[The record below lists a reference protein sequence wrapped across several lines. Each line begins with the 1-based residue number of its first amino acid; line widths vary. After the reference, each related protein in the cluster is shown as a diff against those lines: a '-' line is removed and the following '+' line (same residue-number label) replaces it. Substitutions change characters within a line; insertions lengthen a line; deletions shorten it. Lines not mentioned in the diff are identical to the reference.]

1 MKEVNKKYYIKL
13 TAVTPLSVGAGNE
26 EEWVKCA
33 DYVIHDGKVYVLDLH
48 RVAEEGVDLAKLSDL
63 FLRSDHDGI
72 VNILAGKLECVSAF
86 VFDLPCQ
93 TENNIKAFERSQFHN
108 LPVVAGSSLKGAL
121 RSILFKYLRDYETK
135 NEEVFGTMKDG
146 TDFMRFIKVGDV
158 EMPATKLYNTKIY
171 NLHSVDGHWQG
182 GWKHALVNGTN
193 DFYRST
199 GFNTLYECIEPSVN
213 GFGTLMLSS
222 TDLESVIQKVGASAH
237 GNKKM
242 NILHDGVSAFFAIV
256 NDFTRKYLKK
266 ERAFFEKYP
275 AGRTDE
281 ILDCIDYLLAMIPSD
296 NSSCLMKMSAGV
308 GFHAITGDWQFQDY
322 THGRYNRKENK
333 GNDIQPKSRKIA
345 ETSKGLA
352 LMGFIRLSMVTE
364 DDYCFYVKG
373 IEEGFNAKM
382 QTIFERKAEQEAKAL
397 IEEQARVEKEKK
409 YKSLIADAQEAKSVG
424 NFELALSKVNEA
436 QCLFPLREEASTIM
450 RDIEE
455 QMRLEKEAN
464 YAGCIAAAL
473 EAETAGDFA
482 LALSKAQEAIAL
494 FTNRDEA
501 SAIITRCESKAA
513 EQRLASQQAASAA
526 AADAAREQ
534 KVAGGLAALLNE
546 KFELGDKA
554 GQYKVADFK
563 LCFQKVAQWAKA
575 AKVEIL
581 PEEQKSALEDT
592 LKRLLAAPSKKEV
605 KDLNNRKSSIW
616 RNVEKWLSAAVADEL
631 FESVN

>member
-1 MKEVNKKYYIKL
+1 MKEVNNKYYIKL

-48 RVAEEGVDLAKLSDL
+48 RVAEEGVDLAKLSNL
-63 FLRSDHDGI
+63 FLGSDHDGI
-72 VNILAGKLECVSAF
+72 VNILAGKLETVSAF
-86 VFDLPCQ
+86 VFDLPSQ

-256 NDFTRKYLKK
+256 NDFTRKYLQK

-275 AGRTDE
+275 ADRTDD
-281 ILDCIDYLLAMIPSD
+281 ILDCIDHLLAMIPSD

-308 GFHAITGDWQFQDY
+308 GFHAITGDWQYEDY
-322 THGRYNRKENK
+322 SKTGVHENGRHAGKQKY
-333 GNDIQPKSRKIA
+333 KSRKIA
-345 ETSKGLA
+345 ETPEGLA
-352 LMGFIRLSMVTE
+352 LMGFVKLSAVSE
-364 DDYCFYVKG
+364 DDYCAYVKN
-373 IEEGFNAKM
+373 IEDNFNAQM
-382 QTIFERKAEQEAKAL
+382 QGLLEKKAEAEADAKA
-397 IEEQARVEKEKK
+397 A
-409 YKSLIADAQEAKSVG
+409 EA
-424 NFELALSKVNEA
+424 A
-436 QCLFPLREEASTIM
+436 
-450 RDIEE
+450 
-455 QMRLEKEAN
+455 RLEKEAN

-482 LALSKAQEAIAL
+482 LALSKAQEAIEL

-513 EQRLASQQAASAA
+513 EQLLASQQAASAA

-546 KFELGDKA
+546 KFELGDKV
-554 GQYKVADFK
+554 GLYKVADFK

-575 AKVEIL
+575 AKLDAL
-581 PEEQKSALEDT
+581 PEEQKLALTET

-605 KDLNNRKSSIW
+605 KDLKNRKSSIW
-616 RNVEKWLSAAVADEL
+616 RNVEKWLSASTADEM

>member
-63 FLRSDHDGI
+63 FLRSDHNGI
-72 VNILAGKLECVSAF
+72 VNILVGKLEQVSAF
-86 VFDLPCQ
+86 AFDLPC
-93 TENNIKAFERSQFHN
+93 TSDNNIKAFERSQFHN

-121 RSILFKYLRDYETK
+121 RSILFTYLRDYETK

-146 TDFMRFIKVGDV
+146 TDFMRFIKVGDT
-158 EMPATKLYNTKIY
+158 EMPATKLYNTKIF

-182 GWKHALVNGTN
+182 GWKHKGSLTTN
-193 DFYRST
+193 HFSSA
-199 GFNTLYECIEPSVN
+199 GFNTLYECIEPSVS
-213 GFGTLMLSS
+213 GIGTLMLSS
-222 TDLESVIQKVGASAH
+222 TDLKSVIQKVGASAH

-242 NILHDGVSAFFAIV
+242 NILRDGVSAFFAIV
-256 NDFTRKYLKK
+256 NDFTRKYLQK

-275 AGRTDE
+275 ADRTDE
-281 ILDCIDYLLAMIPSD
+281 ILDCIDQVLAMIPSD

-322 THGRYNRKENK
+322 THGKYNRKENK

-345 ETSKGLA
+345 ETSEGLA
-352 LMGFIRLSMVTE
+352 LMGFVKLSSVSE
-364 DDYCFYVKG
+364 DDYSAYVKS
-373 IEEGFNAKM
+373 IEDNFNA
-382 QTIFERKAEQEAKAL
+382 QIQSVL
-397 IEEQARVEKEKK
+397 EKK
-409 YKSLIADAQEAKSVG
+409 ATVEAAVK
-424 NFELALSKVNEA
+424 AAEA
-436 QCLFPLREEASTIM
+436 A
-450 RDIEE
+450 
-455 QMRLEKEAN
+455 RLEKEAN

-482 LALSKAQEAIAL
+482 LALEKAKEAFAL
-494 FTNRDEA
+494 FSNRDEA

-526 AADAAREQ
+526 ATDAAREQ
-534 KVAGGLAALLNE
+534 KVAGGLAALLDA
-546 KFELGDKA
+546 KFELGDKI

-563 LCFQKVAQWAKA
+563 LCFQKVAQWTKA
-575 AKVEIL
+575 AKVTEL
-581 PEEQKSALEDT
+581 PEEQKSALVDT

-605 KDLNNRKSSIW
+605 KDLKNRKSSIW
-616 RNVEKWLSAAVADEL
+616 RNIEKWLSAAVADEL
-631 FESVN
+631 FESIN